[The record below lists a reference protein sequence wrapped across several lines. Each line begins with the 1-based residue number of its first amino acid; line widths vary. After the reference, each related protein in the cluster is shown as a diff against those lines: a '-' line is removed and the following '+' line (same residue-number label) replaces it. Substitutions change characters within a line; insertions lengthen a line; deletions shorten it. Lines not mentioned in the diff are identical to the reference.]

1 MELAGLL
8 SSMKVLADLTKSAID
23 LKNETEIRARIIEI
37 QGALLDAQAST
48 MEALASKAQMEEK
61 IAKLEA
67 KLQEINDW
75 SNEIQRYGLVTPYHD
90 GGKVYALKEE
100 FAKGEEPHFLCTNC
114 LKGDSR
120 RSILNPIKKETGFVR
135 LTCPSCSAI
144 IDTGFRGVS
153 GPKYYETYAE
163 AKST

>member
-67 KLQEINDW
+67 AMVL
-75 SNEIQRYGLVTPYHD
+75 
-90 GGKVYALKEE
+90 
-100 FAKGEEPHFLCTNC
+100 
-114 LKGDSR
+114 
-120 RSILNPIKKETGFVR
+120 
-135 LTCPSCSAI
+135 
-144 IDTGFRGVS
+144 
-153 GPKYYETYAE
+153 
-163 AKST
+163 